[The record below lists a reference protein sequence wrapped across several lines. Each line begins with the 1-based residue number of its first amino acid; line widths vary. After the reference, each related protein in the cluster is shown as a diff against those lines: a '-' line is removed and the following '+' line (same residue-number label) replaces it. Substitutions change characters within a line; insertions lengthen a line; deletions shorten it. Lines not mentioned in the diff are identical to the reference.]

1 MNPTHRPISKSRHL
15 QRAASPA
22 VECPSQT
29 HSHPA
34 RAACPFAICK
44 ERQANVTHNASDAA
58 EIHCSD
64 DVVATTRRERNALSF
79 NRFSAPTLSAIR
91 RPNMDVD
98 YAWTARAHTLIGV
111 HSLLSQHHLEVVQLP
126 CMCAL
131 ANSQQNTRSG
141 SAHRMRQP
149 RPLCELLHH
158 HAPHPPLKTM
168 ASPGRVS
175 SRLNESAS
183 QTLIIAIAHQARAP
197 AAHRP
202 TEGVPSP
209 LPP

>member
-1 MNPTHRPISKSRHL
+1 MNPTHGPISKSRHL

-64 DVVATTRRERNALSF
+64 DVVATTRQERNALSF

-111 HSLLSQHHLEVVQLP
+111 HSVLSQHHLEVVQLP
-126 CMCAL
+126 CMCAGCNPWPTHSKTRDRARRIEC
-131 ANSQQNTRSG
+131 ANPVLYANCCTIT
-141 SAHRMRQP
+141 
-149 RPLCELLHH
+149 HH
-158 HAPHPPLKTM
+158 
-168 ASPGRVS
+168 
-175 SRLNESAS
+175 
-183 QTLIIAIAHQARAP
+183 TLR
-197 AAHRP
+197 
-202 TEGVPSP
+202 
-209 LPP
+209 